1 MKKFLLPFMFIFS
14 AVSFSQSVLAAP
26 QIGQQ
31 FDAVA
36 QVIPTDD
43 PKKIE
48 VMEIFWYGCSHC
60 FHMEKPLHSW
70 LKNKPKDISFKRM
83 PGIPNK
89 SWAPMA
95 QAFFTMEA
103 LGLTEKLHGKLFQAI
118 HKAKSLN
125 PTNEKAAIKWLTLNS
140 GLDQAKI
147 ETTFNSFTVNTQMK
161 RAAQIFRSSGATG
174 VPSLVVDGKYI
185 TSGTMAGGNVQ
196 ALQVVDYITK
206 NIRASKNKKPATKK

>member
-1 MKKFLLPFMFIFS
+1 MKKLLLSFMFIFS
-14 AVSFSQSVLAAP
+14 AVGFTQTALAAP
-26 QIGQQ
+26 QIGQE

-43 PKKIE
+43 PTKIE

-60 FHMEKPLHSW
+60 FHMEKPLHTW
-70 LKNKPKDISFKRM
+70 LKNKRSDITFKRM

-95 QAFFTMEA
+95 QTFFTMEA
-103 LGLTEKLHGKLFQAI
+103 LGLTEKLHGKLFTAI

-125 PTNEKAAIKWLTLNS
+125 PTNQKAALTWLTNNS
-140 GLDQAKI
+140 GLDRSKV
-147 ETTFNSFTVNTQMK
+147 EETFNSFTVNTQMK
-161 RAAQIFRSSGATG
+161 RAVQIFKSSGATG

-196 ALQVVDYITK
+196 ALKVVDYITK
-206 NIRASKNKKPATKK
+206 NIRANKNKKPATK

>member
-1 MKKFLLPFMFIFS
+1 MKKFLLSFMFIFS

-36 QVIPTDD
+36 QTISTDD

-60 FHMEKPLHSW
+60 FHMEQPLHAW
-70 LKNKPKDISFKRM
+70 LKSKPKDISFKRM

-95 QAFFTMEA
+95 QTFFTMEA
-103 LGLTEKLHGKLFQAI
+103 LGLTEKLHGKLFHAI

-140 GLDQAKI
+140 GLDAAKV
-147 ETTFNSFTVNTQMK
+147 ESTFNSFTVNSQMK

-185 TSGTMAGGNVQ
+185 TSGTMAGGNAQ